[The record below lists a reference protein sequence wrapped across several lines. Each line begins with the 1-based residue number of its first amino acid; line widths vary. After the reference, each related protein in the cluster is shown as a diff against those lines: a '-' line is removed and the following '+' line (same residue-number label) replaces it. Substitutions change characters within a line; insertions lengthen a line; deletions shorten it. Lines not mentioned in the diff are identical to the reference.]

1 MVTLMSN
8 SKHFWIISGVTFGV
22 FFTEALIHYNYGI
35 LESKNLPF
43 SISNFTFPKG
53 KSLLKMSSIV
63 VIASAL
69 SGIIISRVEQKA

>member
-1 MVTLMSN
+1 MTN
-8 SKHFWIISGVTFGV
+8 SKHFWIVSGVTFCV

-53 KSLLKMSSIV
+53 KSLLKMSAIV
-63 VIASAL
+63 ITAAAL

>member
-1 MVTLMSN
+1 MSN
-8 SKHFWIISGVTFGV
+8 ANHFWIVSGVTFGV
-22 FFTEALIHYNYGI
+22 FFVEALIHYNYGI
-35 LESKNLPF
+35 LETKNLPF
-43 SISNFTFPKG
+43 QISNFTLPKG

>member
-1 MVTLMSN
+1 MTN
-8 SKHFWIISGVTFGV
+8 SKHFWIVSGVTFCV

-43 SISNFTFPKG
+43 SISNFTSPKG
-53 KSLLKMSSIV
+53 KSLLKMSAIV
-63 VIASAL
+63 ITAAAL

>member
-1 MVTLMSN
+1 MVNLMTK
-8 SKHFWIISGVTFGV
+8 SKHFWIVSGVTFCV

-43 SISNFTFPKG
+43 AISNFTFPKG
-53 KSLLKMSSIV
+53 KSLLKMSAIV
-63 VIASAL
+63 ITAAAL